1 MKKLLIALLV
11 FTSCNAPAQEPIA
24 QEDSVTLHNIQMNV
38 WALPFKHKD
47 IVVAQAI
54 LESGWF
60 KSNNFKVNN
69 NLFGMR
75 YPHTRVTCSDSA
87 INGYA
92 HYPNWHM
99 SVVDYY
105 LLQSVTEDINPTHS
119 REEYFRYLDR
129 VYSEVGRSYSSQ
141 LKDILARINLQTEE
155 CNQPKHTHKKS
166 LKHGKSNTNRKN
178 LRSKVQRKVV
188 HHNTTGRLRK

>member
-11 FTSCNAPAQEPIA
+11 FTSCNTNAQEPPMA
-24 QEDSVTLHNIQMNV
+24 AEDSVNVHNIQMNI
-38 WALPFKHKD
+38 WALPFKYKD
-47 IVVAQAI
+47 IVVAQSI

-92 HYPNWHM
+92 HYSNWHM

-105 LLQSVTEDINPTHS
+105 LLQSVTEDVNPTHS

-141 LKDILARINLQTEE
+141 LKDILARLHLDTEE
-155 CNQPKHTHKKS
+155 CDTPTHKHKKS
-166 LKHGKSNTNRKN
+166 LKHGKPTTNRKN
-178 LRSKVQRKVV
+178 IRSNVQRKIV
-188 HHNTTGRLRK
+188 HNNTTGGLR